1 MEELNV
7 CTVHAIQK
15 FVNNRWL
22 VGGWPESFGKVG
34 NGRNISAKGEK
45 ILKLNQG
52 MANPKEGG
60 TFITKKRS

>member
-22 VGGWPESFGKVG
+22 VGGWPESFGNVW

-45 ILKLNQG
+45 I
-52 MANPKEGG
+52 
-60 TFITKKRS
+60 